1 MTLSAVIDTNVL
13 VSGLLWRGTP
23 YQLLKW
29 AEEKR
34 LTIYTSLDI
43 LAEVY
48 RVLHYAKFQKYI
60 DNQHVSSDELF
71 TQVAALCTIIQVDKT
86 VENICPDRDDEKFI
100 SCALSANVQVLISG
114 DNHLLDLKQYQTL
127 RIITAQKY
135 FQENVDKIK

>member
-86 VENICPDRDDEKFI
+86 VENVCPDRDDEKFI

-114 DNHLLDLKQYQTL
+114 DKHLLDLKQYQTV